1 MNRLAISFPTLK
13 DDILDLF
20 CLFFVDGSVMPSW
33 FDIQEI
39 PITAVSLALFSLLIV
54 DGFL

>member
-13 DDILDLF
+13 DDILYLF

-39 PITAVSLALFSLLIV
+39 PITAVSLAFFSPLIV
-54 DGFL
+54 DDFL